1 VAASEVTPAADRSG
15 EARRLHIVDW
25 PPCAHSRK
33 AGRASLFLCALFAS
47 SFSNDASAHAFGLTY
62 TLPLPFHLYVYA
74 CLSALIASFGMV
86 AIFVRHSGISYEA
99 KAQECAGSARALLVP
114 VCGRRSI
121 SASTLLSAATL
132 WLGIVAGLIGTQNA
146 TANINMT
153 LFWVI
158 FVLGFQF
165 GVALFGN
172 FYPRVN
178 PWRASVEIIERV
190 RPQIFPL
197 QDRRPPR
204 YGYAIALFFLLAVG
218 WIELLGGTTPRSLA
232 LILLAYSVINV
243 LGCRLIGVNA
253 WFEQCELFSVLFGVI
268 AHGRQLVLAPHRLRS
283 EVDHSLEKP
292 PWTLVFFIVFMLS
305 CTAVDGLRDTRG
317 FVELYW
323 DTFYHAMAPLIGG
336 DVIGTFG
343 FFEKLYHVYLTVTLI
358 LSPVPIVFALWLTGK
373 AARRLTRS
381 DVSALEFARWFSP
394 SIIPVAVAYSFAH
407 YFTLLPSQGLQ
418 IVALLSDPFGFGWNV
433 FGTATRRFQLLIDA
447 GVIWHVQVV
456 AIVAGHVAGIYVA
469 HVIAMR
475 RSGNT
480 RDSMV
485 SQLPM
490 LVLMMGL
497 TTAGLWI
504 LSQPLVG
511 AIGSVR

>member
-1 VAASEVTPAADRSG
+1 MQ
-15 EARRLHIVDW
+15 VDW
-25 PPCAHSRK
+25 LAYARS
-33 AGRASLFLCALFAS
+33 AGVGRALSGLCIPVASLL
-47 SFSNDASAHAFGLTY
+47 SNEASAHAFGLTY
-62 TLPLPFHLYVYA
+62 TLPLPLHLYVYA

-86 AIFVRHSGISYEA
+86 AIFVRHSGISHEA
-99 KAQECAGSARALLVP
+99 KSPESTGRKRTLLLP
-114 VCGRRSI
+114 AYGRPSI
-121 SASTLLSAATL
+121 SASTLLSTAVL
-132 WLGIVAGLIGTQNA
+132 SLSIVAGLIGTQNA

-153 LFWVI
+153 AFWII

-172 FYPRVN
+172 FCARIN
-178 PWRASVEIIERV
+178 PWRASVAIIERV
-190 RPQIFPL
+190 RPKLFPL
-197 QDRRPPR
+197 RGTRPVP
-204 YGYAIALFFLLAVG
+204 YGYAIALFFLLAMG
-218 WIELLGGTTPRSLA
+218 WIELLGDTTPRSLA
-232 LILLAYSVINV
+232 LILLVYSIINV
-243 LGCRLIGVNA
+243 LGCRLIGVSA
-253 WFEQCELFSVLFGVI
+253 WFERCELFSVLFGVI
-268 AHGRQLVLAPHRLRS
+268 AHGRETVLAPHQLRS
-283 EVDHSLEKP
+283 EGDGSLEKP

-323 DTFYHAMAPLIGG
+323 RTLYHAMNPLIGS

-343 FFEKLYHVYLTVTLI
+343 FFEKLYHVYVAVTLI
-358 LSPVPIVFALWLTGK
+358 LSPVPFVFALWLAGK
-373 AARRLTRS
+373 AARRLTHS

-407 YFTLLPSQGLQ
+407 YFTLLPSQGFQ
-418 IVALLSDPFGFGWNV
+418 IIALVSDPFGFGWNL
-433 FGTATRRFQLLIDA
+433 FGTAKRNFQLLIDA
-447 GVIWHVQVV
+447 GVIWHVQVA
-456 AIVAGHVAGIYVA
+456 AIVVGHIAGIYVA

-475 RSGNT
+475 RSASA
-480 RDSMV
+480 RISVV